1 MLPMSKIAADILTN
15 AMQLPIA
22 ERAEIASALLA
33 SLDGE
38 PEAAVETAWA
48 AEIERR
54 IERIKSGAAKGR
66 PWEQVRKRLERSE
79 G

>member
-1 MLPMSKIAADILTN
+1 MSKVADDILTS
-15 AMQLPIA
+15 AMQLSIT

-38 PEAAVETAWA
+38 PDDAVEVAWA

-66 PWEQVRKRLERSE
+66 PWSKVRKRLERSGE
-79 G
+79 

>member
-1 MLPMSKIAADILTN
+1 MSKAADDILST
-15 AMQLPIA
+15 AMQLSIT

-38 PEAAVETAWA
+38 ADEAVEAAWA

-54 IERIKSGAAKGR
+54 IERIKSGTAKGR
-66 PWEQVRKRLERSE
+66 PWAAVRKRLERS
-79 G
+79 GG

>member
-1 MLPMSKIAADILTN
+1 MSKVADDILIT
-15 AMQLPIA
+15 AMHLSIT

-38 PEAAVETAWA
+38 PDDAVEVAWA

-54 IERIKSGAAKGR
+54 IERIKSGTAKGR
-66 PWEQVRKRLERSE
+66 PWADVSNRLERS
-79 G
+79 GG

>member
-1 MLPMSKIAADILTN
+1 MNKVAKEILTQ
-15 AMQLPIA
+15 AMQLSIID
-22 ERAEIASALLA
+22 RAEIASALLA

-38 PEAAVETAWA
+38 SDDGVEAAWA

-54 IERIKSGAAKGR
+54 IERIKSGATKGQ
-66 PWEQVRKRLERSE
+66 PWVKVRKRLERFR

>member
-1 MLPMSKIAADILTN
+1 MSKVAEDILST
-15 AMQLPIA
+15 AMQLPIL
-22 ERAEIASALLA
+22 ERAEIASALLT

-66 PWEQVRKRLERSE
+66 PWNEVRKRLERSE

>member
-1 MLPMSKIAADILTN
+1 
-15 AMQLPIA
+15 MQLSIT

-38 PEAAVETAWA
+38 PDDAVEVAWA

-66 PWEQVRKRLERSE
+66 PWSKVRKRLERSGE
-79 G
+79 

>member
-1 MLPMSKIAADILTN
+1 MNKVANEILTE
-15 AMQLPIA
+15 AMQLSIIG
-22 ERAEIASALLA
+22 RAEIASGLLA

-38 PEAAVETAWA
+38 PDDGVEAAWT

-54 IERIKSGAAKGR
+54 IERIKSGAATGQ
-66 PWEQVRKRLERSE
+66 PWAKVRKRLERSR

>member
-1 MLPMSKIAADILTN
+1 MSKVADDILTI
-15 AMQLPIA
+15 AMQLSIT

-38 PEAAVETAWA
+38 TDDAVEAAWA

-66 PWEQVRKRLERSE
+66 PWAEVRKRLDRS
-79 G
+79 GG

>member
-1 MLPMSKIAADILTN
+1 MNKVANEILTE
-15 AMQLPIA
+15 AMQLSII

-38 PEAAVETAWA
+38 PDDGVEAAWA

-54 IERIKSGAAKGR
+54 IERIKSGAATGQ
-66 PWEQVRKRLERSE
+66 PWAEVRKRLERS
-79 G
+79 GG

>member
-1 MLPMSKIAADILTN
+1 MNKVADEIITE
-15 AMQLPIA
+15 AMQLSII

-38 PEAAVETAWA
+38 PDDGVEAASDV
-48 AEIERR
+48 EIERR
-54 IERIKSGAAKGR
+54 IERIKSGAAKGQ
-66 PWEQVRKRLERSE
+66 PWVKVRKRLERSR

>member
-1 MLPMSKIAADILTN
+1 MSKVTDDILIT
-15 AMQLPIA
+15 AMHLSIT

-38 PEAAVETAWA
+38 PDDAVESAWA

-54 IERIKSGAAKGR
+54 IERIKSGTAKGR
-66 PWEQVRKRLERSE
+66 PWADVRKRLERS
-79 G
+79 GG

>member
-1 MLPMSKIAADILTN
+1 MSKVADDIITT
-15 AMQLPIA
+15 AMQLPVV

-48 AEIERR
+48 TEIEQR
-54 IERIKSGAAKGR
+54 IARIKAGTAKGR
-66 PWEQVRKRLERSE
+66 PWDEVRKRLERSA

>member
-1 MLPMSKIAADILTN
+1 MSKVANDILTT
-15 AMQLPIA
+15 AMQLSIT

-38 PEAAVETAWA
+38 PDDAVEAAWA

-54 IERIKSGAAKGR
+54 IERIKSGTAKGR
-66 PWEQVRKRLERSE
+66 PWPDVRKSLERS
-79 G
+79 GG

>member
-1 MLPMSKIAADILTN
+1 MSKLADDILNT
-15 AMQLPIA
+15 AMQLPIT
-22 ERAEIASALLA
+22 ERAEIASALLE

-38 PEAAVETAWA
+38 PDDAVESAWA

-54 IERIKSGAAKGR
+54 IESIKSGAAKGR
-66 PWEQVRKRLERSE
+66 PWADVRKRLERSA

>member
-1 MLPMSKIAADILTN
+1 MSKVADDILTS
-15 AMQLPIA
+15 AMQLSIT

-38 PEAAVETAWA
+38 PDDAVQAAWA
-48 AEIERR
+48 TEIERR

-66 PWEQVRKRLERSE
+66 PWVDVLKRLERS
-79 G
+79 GG

>member
-1 MLPMSKIAADILTN
+1 MSKVADDILTT
-15 AMQLPIA
+15 AMQLSIT

-38 PEAAVETAWA
+38 PDDAVAVAWD

-66 PWEQVRKRLERSE
+66 PWAEVRKRLERS
-79 G
+79 GG

>member
-1 MLPMSKIAADILTN
+1 MSKVADDILTS
-15 AMQLPIA
+15 AMQLPIID
-22 ERAEIASALLA
+22 RAEIASALLA

-38 PEAAVETAWA
+38 PDDGVEAAWA

-54 IERIKSGAAKGR
+54 IERIKSGAAKGQ
-66 PWEQVRKRLERSE
+66 PWAKVRKRLEQSR

>member
-1 MLPMSKIAADILTN
+1 MSKVANDILTT
-15 AMQLPIA
+15 AMQLSIN

-38 PEAAVETAWA
+38 PDDAVEAAWA

-54 IERIKSGAAKGR
+54 IERINSGTAKGR
-66 PWEQVRKRLERSE
+66 RWAEVRKRLERSGE
-79 G
+79 

>member
-1 MLPMSKIAADILTN
+1 MNKVANEIITE
-15 AMQLPIA
+15 AMKLSII

-38 PEAAVETAWA
+38 PDDGVEAAWA

-54 IERIKSGAAKGR
+54 IERIKSGAAK
-66 PWEQVRKRLERSE
+66 EQAWAKVRKRLERSR